1 MIRAPACRGR
11 SAVRW
16 VGAAAVVLFVGLVLP
31 DSAWAWTPGTHIW
44 LGESVLR
51 NLHLLPAV
59 TADLLHAFPYD
70 FLYGSIAP
78 DISLAKRFV
87 PPGRHSHFWHV
98 GQEVYAEAESDALR
112 AFGLGYLAHLS
123 ADTVAHNFYVPRQLL
138 LTSSTTSM
146 GHTYW
151 EIRAETH
158 LTDRYASQARDIIRL
173 DHGLA
178 DKHLER
184 IISPTLFSVPTNRRI
199 FRGIVH
205 LSHTRTWQRAMQTA
219 RERSRWLLTDADV
232 ERFLGATYNATMETL
247 ADERA
252 LARSLDPS
260 GHRPLRQ
267 AKQLRR
273 SEILK
278 GAWYDKDRLVQA
290 AEQKFA
296 LPSQLPGYF
305 QDSTILKPWDEE
317 QSAERK
323 AQRAEGKEQG
333 GEDRD

>member
-1 MIRAPACRGR
+1 MNGSPARRGR
-11 SAVRW
+11 GVWRL
-16 VGAAAVVLFVGLVLP
+16 VGAIGLVLRLAIVVP
-31 DSAWAWTPGTHIW
+31 EHAWSWTPGTQIW
-44 LGESVLR
+44 LGESILANLR
-51 NLHLLPAV
+51 LLPAA

-98 GQEVYAEAESDALR
+98 GQEVYADAASDALR

-138 LTSSTTSM
+138 LTSSTSSM

-158 LTDRYASQARDIIRL
+158 LTERYARQAREIIKL
-173 DHGLA
+173 DHALA
-178 DKHLER
+178 DRHLER
-184 IISPTLFSVPTNRRI
+184 IISPTIFSVPTNRRI

-205 LSHTRTWQRAMQTA
+205 IAHTRTWQRAMQTA
-219 RERSRWLLTDADV
+219 RERSRWLLTDADI
-232 ERFLGATYNATMETL
+232 ERFLGSAYDATMETL
-247 ADERA
+247 ADEKA

-267 AKQLRR
+267 AKRMRR
-273 SEILK
+273 AEILK
-278 GAWYDKDRLVQA
+278 GAWYDQERLVQA
-290 AEQKFA
+290 AEERFA
-296 LPSQLPGYF
+296 LPTQLPGYF
-305 QDSTILKPWDEE
+305 KDSNLIKPWAP
-317 QSAERK
+317 QSTVHG
-323 AQRAEGKEQG
+323 AQSTGNNEN
-333 GEDRD
+333 GE

>member
-1 MIRAPACRGR
+1 MSAAPGSRGR
-11 SAVRW
+11 AILKLV
-16 VGAAAVVLFVGLVLP
+16 AAVALVFFVALLFP
-31 DSAWAWTPGTHIW
+31 EPAWAWTPGTHIW
-44 LGESVLR
+44 LGESILA
-51 NLHLLPAV
+51 NLHLLPAA
-59 TADLLHAFPYD
+59 TSDLLHAFPYD

-138 LTSSTTSM
+138 LTSSTSSM

-173 DHGLA
+173 DHAQA
-178 DKHLER
+178 DRHLER
-184 IISPTLFSVPTNRRI
+184 IISPTIFSVPTNRRI

-205 LSHTRTWQRAMQTA
+205 LAHTRTWQKAMQTA
-219 RERSRWLLTDADV
+219 RERSRWLLTDEDV
-232 ERFLGATYNATMETL
+232 ERFLGATYDATMEAL
-247 ADERA
+247 ADDEA
-252 LARSLDPS
+252 VARSLDPS
-260 GHRPLRQ
+260 GQRPLRQ
-267 AKQLRR
+267 AKQMRR
-273 SEILK
+273 AEILK

-290 AEQKFA
+290 AEQQFA

-305 QDSTILKPWDEE
+305 QDSAILKPWRAEV
-317 QSAERK
+317 QSAKRK
-323 AQRAEGKEQG
+323 AQTADDEVGIP
-333 GEDRD
+333 

>member
-1 MIRAPACRGR
+1 MNAAPASRGR
-11 SAVRW
+11 AVW
-16 VGAAAVVLFVGLVLP
+16 KVVAAVAMVLMVALVFP
-31 DSAWAWTPGTHIW
+31 EPAWAWTPGTHIW
-44 LGESVLR
+44 IGESVLA
-51 NLHLLPAV
+51 NLHLLPAA
-59 TADLLHAFPYD
+59 TADLLHAFPWD

-112 AFGLGYLAHLS
+112 AFGLGYLSHLS

-138 LTSSTTSM
+138 LTSSTSSM

-173 DHGLA
+173 DHALA
-178 DKHLER
+178 DRHLER
-184 IISPTLFSVPTNRRI
+184 IISPTIFSVPTNRRI

-205 LSHTRTWQRAMQTA
+205 LAHTRTWQRAMQTA
-219 RERSRWLLTDADV
+219 RERSRWLLTDGDI

-247 ADERA
+247 ADDKA

-267 AKQLRR
+267 AKQMRR
-273 SEILK
+273 AEILK
-278 GAWYDKDRLVQA
+278 GAWYDQDRLVQV
-290 AEQKFA
+290 AEEHFA

-305 QDSTILKPWDEE
+305 KDSTIVKPWDEHRA
-317 QSAERK
+317 QSTE
-323 AQRAEGKEQG
+323 QRAQG
-333 GEDRD
+333 DDQ

>member
-1 MIRAPACRGR
+1 MRL
-11 SAVRW
+11 V
-16 VGAAAVVLFVGLVLP
+16 AATAIVLLVAMLFP
-31 DSAWAWTPGTHIW
+31 DQAHAWTPGTHIW
-44 LGESVLR
+44 LGESILANLR
-51 NLHLLPAV
+51 LLPAA

-98 GQEVYAEAESDALR
+98 GQEVYSEAESDALR

-138 LTSSTTSM
+138 LTSSTSSM

-158 LTDRYASQARDIIRL
+158 LTDRYATQAREIIRL

-178 DKHLER
+178 DRHLER
-184 IISPTLFSVPTNRRI
+184 IISPTIFSVPTNRRI

-205 LSHTRTWQRAMQTA
+205 IAHTRTWQRAMQTA
-219 RERSRWLLTDADV
+219 RERSRWLLTDEDI
-232 ERFLGATYNATMETL
+232 ERYLGSAYDATMETL
-247 ADERA
+247 ADEKA

-267 AKQLRR
+267 AKQMRR
-273 SEILK
+273 AEILR
-278 GAWYDKDRLVQA
+278 GAWYDKERLVQA
-290 AEQKFA
+290 AEQQFA
-296 LPSQLPGYF
+296 LPTQLPGYF
-305 QDSTILKPWDEE
+305 ADSTLIKPWAPEA
-317 QSAERK
+317 QSAKQK
-323 AQRAEGKEQG
+323 AQSDE
-333 GEDRD
+333 GEDSDS

>member
-1 MIRAPACRGR
+1 MKRLVAA
-11 SAVRW
+11 SAI
-16 VGAAAVVLFVGLVLP
+16 VLLVAMLFP
-31 DSAWAWTPGTHIW
+31 DQAHAWTPGTHIW
-44 LGESVLR
+44 LGESILANLR
-51 NLHLLPAV
+51 LLPAA

-98 GQEVYAEAESDALR
+98 GEEVYRGAESDALR

-138 LTSSTTSM
+138 LTSSTSSM

-158 LTDRYASQARDIIRL
+158 LTDRYATQAREIIRL
-173 DHGLA
+173 DHALA
-178 DKHLER
+178 DRHLEG
-184 IISPTLFSVPTNRRI
+184 IISPTIFSVPTNRRI

-205 LSHTRTWQRAMQTA
+205 LAHTRTWQRAMQTA
-219 RERSRWLLTDADV
+219 RERSRWLLTDEDI
-232 ERFLGATYNATMETL
+232 ERYLGSTYDATMETL
-247 ADERA
+247 ADEKA

-267 AKQLRR
+267 AKRMRR
-273 SEILK
+273 AEILK

-290 AEQKFA
+290 AEQQFS
-296 LPSQLPGYF
+296 LPTQLPGYF
-305 QDSTILKPWDEE
+305 ADSNIVKPWDPDAQRPKRNV
-317 QSAERK
+317 QSA
-323 AQRAEGKEQG
+323 AT
-333 GEDRD
+333 EDPES